1 LAARRWLSCCRVFQ
15 AVRMRWLRTMSRVVV
30 DAEHSVDVDQKK
42 WPQTFTVHTAHRS
55 QNVGPR
61 RPCTSARSSHS
72 ESALPKPSRPCS
84 DSAA

>member
-1 LAARRWLSCCRVFQ
+1 MTRRS
-15 AVRMRWLRTMSRVVV
+15 
-30 DAEHSVDVDQKK
+30 DVHC
-42 WPQTFTVHTAHRS
+42 PHRASS
-55 QNVGPR
+55 QHVGPR